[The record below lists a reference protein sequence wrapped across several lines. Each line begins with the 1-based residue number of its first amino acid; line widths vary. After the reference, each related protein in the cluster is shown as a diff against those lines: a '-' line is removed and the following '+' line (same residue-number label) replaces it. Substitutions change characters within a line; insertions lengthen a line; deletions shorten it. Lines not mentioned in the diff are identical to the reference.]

1 MKPEAERKVVAL
13 DPGVRAFQTFYS
25 PDDDFG
31 SYAIG
36 KRGFAKVYE
45 EAKKCDE
52 TVSKLSNKKLSYR
65 ERKDLTRDKHRS
77 LERARNLNKIDR
89 DVP

>member
-1 MKPEAERKVVAL
+1 MSAKNL
-13 DPGVRAFQTFYS
+13 GVRAFQTFYS

-52 TVSKLSNKKLSYR
+52 TVNKKLSYR
-65 ERKDLTRDKHRS
+65 ERK
-77 LERARNLNKIDR
+77 NIQ
-89 DVP
+89 